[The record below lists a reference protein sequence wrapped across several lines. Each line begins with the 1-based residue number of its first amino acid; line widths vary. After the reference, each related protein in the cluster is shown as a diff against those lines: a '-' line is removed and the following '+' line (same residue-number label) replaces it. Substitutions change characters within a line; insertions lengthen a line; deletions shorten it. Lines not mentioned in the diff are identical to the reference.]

1 MPFYKDKNDE
11 IIAKRLSKALPN
23 HKIIG
28 VDARVF
34 LRQNGS
40 LHCSCQNRFKGLR

>member
-1 MPFYKDKNDE
+1 
-11 IIAKRLSKALPN
+11 KALPKR
-23 HKIIG
+23 KIIG